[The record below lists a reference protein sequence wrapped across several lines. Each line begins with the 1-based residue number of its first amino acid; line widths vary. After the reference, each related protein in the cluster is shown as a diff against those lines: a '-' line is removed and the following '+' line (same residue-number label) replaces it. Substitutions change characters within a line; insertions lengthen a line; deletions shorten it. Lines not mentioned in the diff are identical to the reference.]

1 MSQKSPLTQSAY
13 FVRRVLTA
21 YNVTSSMRKSIVP
34 QTLETSSNAA
44 QIEYWNTTA
53 GETWAQF
60 QEPLDRQIEPLGL
73 AAMDVLGPGE
83 GEHIID
89 IGCGCGQT
97 SLALAA
103 RVRPTGSVVGIDI
116 SEPMLGVA
124 LRRPRSAPDLQVA
137 FRKLDAQTGDLGHG
151 RFDAAFS
158 RFGVMFFSDPAA
170 AFANIR
176 ASLKPGGRLAFVCWR
191 PLDENPWMQA
201 PLQAALPFLPPVAP
215 PDPTAPGPFAFAD
228 PSRVRSILA
237 DAGFGSVTINPFDAG
252 IGGGDVEQT
261 SKLALGVG
269 PLGRALREHPELT
282 DNIAVAVRN
291 LLSKY
296 VTPSGVLMPAAVW
309 IVLARN
315 Q

>member
-1 MSQKSPLTQSAY
+1 
-13 FVRRVLTA
+13 
-21 YNVTSSMRKSIVP
+21 VP

-44 QIEYWNTTA
+44 RIEYWNTTA

-282 DNIAVAVRN
+282 DNIADAVRN